1 MVTLPTF
8 WKRLRRPCRMV
19 VWLMLSLTLP
29 ACGLNA
35 QTFPT
40 QIVSVPTVPTNTLA
54 PLLTMTPRFTA
65 TPIPTSTLIPT
76 NTLPPTNTP
85 FIPTETATP
94 TPAPTTAV
102 RGVVNNRSANVR
114 LRVGPGT
121 EYETLRTVPSGTP
134 LIVIG
139 ISSDLLWYNVVLED
153 GAEGWMLG
161 ELVSVPERTAVPVFA
176 TAELTARAA
185 MPRAAVEF
193 PTRVPTIPARANLRT
208 DILAYCDLPAFR
220 AAEGNKAFRPTDNL
234 SIYWTWYART
244 AEQIQDHLDAAT
256 YEVQLERKDG
266 ELWQLIRKLD
276 DYDNYRTGLTRAP
289 NGRPEVRW
297 FVPIGNLEVGEY
309 RVSYRLT
316 WSRRI
321 EDGDKSFGPGGDE
334 EINTGTCLFR
344 VR

>member
-1 MVTLPTF
+1 MLMRNFSGPI
-8 WKRLRRPCRMV
+8 RAGA
-19 VWLMLSLTLP
+19 WLLLTLALT

-40 QIVSVPTVPTNTLA
+40 RIVFVPTVPTNTLA

-65 TPIPTSTLIPT
+65 TPIPTSTPIPT
-76 NTLPPTNTP
+76 NTLLPTDTP
-85 FIPTETATP
+85 FVPTATATP
-94 TPAPTTAV
+94 TPAPAVAV
-102 RGVVNNRSANVR
+102 RGAVSSRNASVR
-114 LRVGPGT
+114 LRAGPGLN
-121 EYETLRTVPSGTP
+121 YESLGIVQGGTP

-139 ISSDLLWYNVVLED
+139 VSSDLQWYNVVLED
-153 GAEGWMLG
+153 GTEGWMLG
-161 ELVSVPERTAVPVFA
+161 ELVIVPERAAVPILA

-185 MPRAAVEF
+185 QPRAAVSF
-193 PTRVPTIPARANLRT
+193 PTLVPTIPARAVLRT

-220 AAEGNKAFRPTDNL
+220 AEANKVFRSTDAL
-234 SIYWTWYART
+234 SIYWTWFART
-244 AEQIQDHLDAAT
+244 AEQIRDHLDAAT
-256 YEVQLERKDG
+256 YEVQLERKEG
-266 ELWQLIRKLD
+266 ELWQLVRKLD
-276 DYDNYRTGLTRAP
+276 DYDNYRTALTRAP

-297 FVPIGNLEVGEY
+297 FVPIGRLEPGEY

-334 EINTGTCLFR
+334 EISTGTCLFR

>member
-1 MVTLPTF
+1 LLPRNLLDHPIRTGA
-8 WKRLRRPCRMV
+8 
-19 VWLMLSLTLP
+19 WLLLTLILT

-40 QIVSVPTVPTNTLA
+40 QVVFVPTVPTNTLA

-76 NTLPPTNTP
+76 NTLPPTDTP
-85 FIPTETATP
+85 FVPTATATP
-94 TPAPTTAV
+94 TPAPTVAV

-121 EYETLRTVPSGTP
+121 DYEPLRTVQSGTP

-139 ISSDLLWYNVVLED
+139 VSSDLLWYNVLLED
-153 GAEGWMLG
+153 GTEGWMLG
-161 ELVSVPERTAVPVFA
+161 ELVSVPERTAVPIFA

-185 MPRAAVEF
+185 QPRAAVSF

-220 AAEGNKAFRPTDNL
+220 AEANKVFRPADAL

-276 DYDNYRTGLTRAP
+276 DYNNYRTALTRAP

-297 FVPIGNLEVGEY
+297 FVPIGTLEVGEY

>member
-1 MVTLPTF
+1 MSLCMF
-8 WKRLRRPCRMV
+8 LNRPIRIG
-19 VWLMLSLTLP
+19 LGLIAALALS

-40 QIVSVPTVPTNTLA
+40 QIVAVPTVPTNTLA

-76 NTLPPTNTP
+76 NTLPPTETP

-94 TPAPTTAV
+94 TPTPTVLV
-102 RGVVNNRSANVR
+102 RGAVNNRNASVR
-114 LRVGPGT
+114 LRAGPST
-121 EYETLRTVPSGTP
+121 EYDTLRTVPSGAS
-134 LIVIG
+134 LFVIG

-153 GAEGWMLG
+153 GTEGWILG
-161 ELVSVPERTAVPVFA
+161 ELVTVPERTAVPVFA

-185 MPRAAVEF
+185 MPRPAIDL
-193 PTRVPTIPARANLRT
+193 PTIAPTIPARAPMFT

-220 AAEGNKAFRPTDNL
+220 AEANKTFRPNQNL

-244 AEQIQDHLDAAT
+244 VEQIQDHLDAGT
-256 YEVQLERKDG
+256 YQVQLERREGDS
-266 ELWQLIRKLD
+266 WQLVRTLD
-276 DYDNYRTGLTRAP
+276 DYNNYRTALTRAP

-297 FVPIGNLEVGEY
+297 FVPIGTLEVGEY
-309 RVSYRLT
+309 RVNYRLT

-321 EDGDKSFGPGGDE
+321 EDGDSSFGPGGAE
-334 EINTGTCLFR
+334 EINTGTCVFR